1 MPARVLF
8 ASAHLDRLAQE
19 ASLPYKYAQM
29 IKAAKFE
36 KYFADKTVAIKMH
49 FGGGSGIYTLHPFF
63 VRTVVNAI
71 KEVGGRPFCT
81 DGTWAFFS
89 AAERGYTPEVLGCPL
104 LPAGGVADK
113 YFYREKVGYET
124 LDEVE
129 LCGNIVDAD
138 AMLVLSHGKGHG
150 HSGFGGA
157 IKNVAMGCV
166 SGRSR
171 GAIHALMAGVFEWDE
186 QKCTHCYQC
195 RDNCPTTTISF
206 DKAGQFSFM
215 EHHCRYC
222 MHCVSACPVEAIK
235 IDMSRYRHFQ
245 MGMAW
250 ATRKCLEKF
259 DRNSVYFVT
268 VLNNITPLCDCW
280 GWSTQPLVPDVGAV
294 ASDDIVA
301 VEQAALDLIA
311 KAPYIEGTLPDQ
323 MKMGKKGHL
332 FQRIHAKDP
341 YLQVECCA
349 ELKLGRRDYKLTQI
363 GS

>member
-1 MPARVLF
+1 MAAKVLF
-8 ASAHLDRLAQE
+8 ASAHLDRLARE
-19 ASLPYKYAQM
+19 ASLPHKYAEM
-29 IKAAKFE
+29 VKKANFG

-63 VRTVVNAI
+63 VRTVVQAI

-81 DGTWAFFS
+81 DGTGAFFG
-89 AAERGYTPEVLGCPL
+89 AAERGYTQEVLGCPI

-113 YFYREKVGYET
+113 YYYPQAVNYET
-124 LDEVE
+124 LDHVE

-157 IKNVAMGCV
+157 IKNIAMGCV
-166 SGRSR
+166 STHTR
-171 GAIHALMAGVFEWDE
+171 GAIHGLMAGVFEWDE
-186 QKCTHCYQC
+186 EKCTHCYQC
-195 RDNCPTTTISF
+195 RDNCPTDTISF
-206 DKAGQFSFM
+206 DKAGNFRFM

-250 ATRKCLEKF
+250 ATKKCLEQFSK
-259 DRNSVYFVT
+259 DSVYYIT

-294 ASDDIVA
+294 ASADVVA

-311 KAPYIEGTLPDQ
+311 QAPYIEGTLPDQ

-332 FQRIHAKDP
+332 FQRVHAKDP

-349 ELKLGRRDYKLTQI
+349 ELKLGRRDYNLVQV